1 MPECRGAA
9 ILCCDNPTWTS
20 TQNSPEAALK
30 GRCLNVVN
38 GSDVGRGKQQT
49 NRSATA
55 LGNFPSDS
63 LSQATVVKAGRCVVC
78 RLQHWLFLLPP
89 CYTPRASTLRDCSH
103 GLGSH
108 EWGPPSTALKL
119 TPLPS
124 WIKQLMVLCH
134 LFSPARCSS
143 PSFLPQVLSSR
154 CSLRSPS
161 PQVSCCNTTS
171 PMWHHW
177 ASQGAEG
184 VIFSTSS
191 ILPNTP
197 IQMAES

>member
-1 MPECRGAA
+1 MFECCKRIWHWVRQATGKQKCHSPGKVS
-9 ILCCDNPTWTS
+9 LRQPLPGYGGEGWKVCCM
-20 TQNSPEAALK
+20 QAAAL
-30 GRCLNVVN
+30 
-38 GSDVGRGKQQT
+38 
-49 NRSATA
+49 A
-55 LGNFPSDS
+55 LS
-63 LSQATVVKAGRCVVC
+63 
-78 RLQHWLFLLPP
+78 LPP
-89 CYTPRASTLRDCSH
+89 CYSPRALALCDCSH

-108 EWGPPSTALKL
+108 ERGPPSTALKL

-161 PQVSCCNTTS
+161 PQVSCYNTTS

-184 VIFSTSS
+184 VISTSS
-191 ILPNTP
+191 VLPNTP
-197 IQMAES
+197 IQMAVF